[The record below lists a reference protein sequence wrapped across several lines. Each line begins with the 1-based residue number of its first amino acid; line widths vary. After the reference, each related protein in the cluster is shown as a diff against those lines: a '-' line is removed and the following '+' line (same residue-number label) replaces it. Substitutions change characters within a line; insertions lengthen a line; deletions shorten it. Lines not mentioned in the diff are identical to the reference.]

1 VRAAQNAPDKDQKD
15 LRPEDGACPQAGI
28 ASKTMCEDNAKKIS
42 NNSNKQVGNM
52 LIAKDHKLR
61 FFLPVV
67 GLYANIETALKL

>member
-1 VRAAQNAPDKDQKD
+1 MSKN

-28 ASKTMCEDNAKKIS
+28 ASKTRCEGNAKKTS

-52 LIAKDHKLR
+52 LISKDHKLR

-67 GLYANIETALKL
+67 VLYANIETALKL